1 MIYSVHVHGTPTITR
16 NECEYTRQNV
26 IAFHDRI
33 LVEADGDE
41 FFGGEGSR
49 PYRSRILVNPTWG
62 TLLRI
67 AKSQQK
73 KTQDFHHDFLEGA
86 TIVRREVDR
95 DGVSYG
101 VVHLLLGS

>member
-1 MIYSVHVHGTPTITR
+1 MYYSVHVPGTPTITR
-16 NECEYTRQNV
+16 NECEYTKQNV

-33 LVEADGDE
+33 RVEAEEDG
-41 FFGGEGSR
+41 FFGGAESR

-67 AKSQQK
+67 ARSQQK
-73 KTQDFHHDFLEGA
+73 KTQDYHHSFLEGA
-86 TIVRREVDR
+86 MIVRREVDK

-101 VVHLLLGS
+101 VVNLILGS